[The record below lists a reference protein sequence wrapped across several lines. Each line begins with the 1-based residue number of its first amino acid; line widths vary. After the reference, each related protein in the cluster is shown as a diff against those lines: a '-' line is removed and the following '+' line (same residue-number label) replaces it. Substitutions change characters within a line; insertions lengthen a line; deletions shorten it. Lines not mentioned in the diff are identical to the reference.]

1 MKPTRTTKG
10 MVAWLIMAL
19 SWVALSSV
27 EAHAGTDHA
36 DVMNA
41 FDVETP
47 VRPMPVRTNGMVQ
60 ISYEVHLTSFS
71 DEKLEITD
79 VSLVNTTDG
88 GNLTSLSGDALVA
101 VAHVV
106 GETAA
111 RKGGAVEVAPGQRVV
126 LFLDVT
132 VPAALHVES
141 IRHRIGYRVQ
151 GSLATHGFLSD
162 AVAVSTSKPSLI
174 GPPLSGG
181 PWVAIHSPL
190 WPRGHR
196 RVFVAVA
203 GHAKIPGRFAIDW
216 VKVDERGRTTKGDPD
231 LAAQTYGYGDA
242 VLAVDDAVVV
252 AVRDGMDEPVH
263 ISQRTT
269 HPLAEDA
276 GNYLT
281 LRLPDGRFAF
291 YEHLKKGSITVQSGD
306 RVKKGQAMASLGFSG
321 ESTGP
326 HLHFHIADSNSPL
339 DAEGLPFEIQ
349 SFRQEGRYEDVS
361 RLGNPWTPP
370 GPADAATLHNEWPA
384 ANVVV
389 SFGSAAK

>member
-1 MKPTRTTKG
+1 MKPSRKTNG
-10 MVAWLIMAL
+10 VVAWLIMTV
-19 SWVALSSV
+19 SWVALFSL
-27 EAHAGTDHA
+27 AAYAGTEHA
-36 DVMNA
+36 DAMNA

-47 VRPMPVRTNGMVQ
+47 VQPMPVRTNGMVQ

-71 DEKLEITD
+71 NEKLEITD
-79 VSLVNTTDG
+79 VSLVDAKDG
-88 GNLTSLSGDALVA
+88 RDLTSLSGDALVA

-106 GETAA
+106 GETAE
-111 RKGGAVEVAPGQRVV
+111 RKDGAAQVGPGQRVV
-126 LFLDVT
+126 LFIDLT
-132 VPAALHVES
+132 VPAAFHVDS
-141 IRHRIGYRVQ
+141 IRHRISYRAQ
-151 GSLATHGFLSD
+151 GSLATHSFLSE
-162 AVAVSTSKPSLI
+162 AVAMRASKPSLI

-190 WPRGHR
+190 WARGHR
-196 RVFVAVA
+196 RVFVTVA

-216 VKVDERGRTTKGDPD
+216 VKVDEGGRTTKGDPD
-231 LAAQTYGYGDA
+231 LAARTYGYGDA

-252 AVRDGMDEPVH
+252 ATRDGMDEPAH

-291 YEHLKKGSITVQSGD
+291 YEHLKKGSIAVRTGD

-326 HLHFHIADSNSPL
+326 HLHFHIADSDSPL

-349 SFRQEGRYEDVS
+349 SFGQVGRYDDVS
-361 RLGNPWTPP
+361 RLGNPWVPP
-370 GPADAATLHNEWPA
+370 EPGDPTTRHDEWPG
-384 ANVVV
+384 ANAVV
-389 SFGSAAK
+389 SFGSAR

>member
-1 MKPTRTTKG
+1 MKPKHKTKAAMVWLVTT
-10 MVAWLIMAL
+10 L
-19 SWVALSSV
+19 SWIALFP
-27 EAHAGTDHA
+27 AQADTGTQRA
-36 DVMNA
+36 DAVNA
-41 FDVETP
+41 FDMEIP
-47 VRPMPVRTNGMVQ
+47 VRPMLVRTNGIVQ
-60 ISYEVHLTSFS
+60 ISYEVHLTNFS
-71 DEKLEITD
+71 SEKLEIAD
-79 VSLVNTTDG
+79 VSLVNAKDG
-88 GNLTSLSGDALVA
+88 RDLTSLSGDALVA

-111 RKGGAVEVAPGQRVV
+111 PKDGAVQVGPGQRAV
-126 LFLDVT
+126 LFIDLA
-132 VPAALHVES
+132 VPPALHVDS
-141 IRHRIGYRVQ
+141 IRHRISYRAQ
-151 GSLATHGFLSD
+151 GALATHSLLSE

-190 WPRGHR
+190 WARGHR

-231 LAAQTYGYGDA
+231 LAARTHGYGDA

-252 AVRDGMDEPVH
+252 ATHDGMDEPAR

-276 GNYLT
+276 GNYVT

-291 YEHLKKGSITVQSGD
+291 YEHLKKGSITVQTGD

-326 HLHFHIADSNSPL
+326 HLHFHIADSDSPL

-349 SFRQEGRYEDVS
+349 SFRQVGRYDDVS
-361 RLGNPWTPP
+361 RLGNPWVPP
-370 GPADAATLHNEWPA
+370 EPGDPTTRHDEWPG
-384 ANVVV
+384 ANAVV
-389 SFGSAAK
+389 SFGSAR

>member
-1 MKPTRTTKG
+1 MKPSRKTKRV
-10 MVAWLIMAL
+10 VAWLSMFVSWLAL
-19 SWVALSSV
+19 FSVA
-27 EAHAGTDHA
+27 AYAGTEHA

-47 VRPMPVRTNGMVQ
+47 VQPMSVRTNGMVQ

-71 DEKLEITD
+71 NAELEIAD
-79 VSLVNTTDG
+79 VSLVDAKDG
-88 GNLTSLSGDALVA
+88 RDLTSLSGDALAA

-111 RKGGAVEVAPGQRVV
+111 PKDGAVHVGPGQRVV
-126 LFLDVT
+126 LFIDMT
-132 VPAALHVES
+132 VPAALQVDS
-141 IRHRIGYRVQ
+141 IRHRISYRAP
-151 GSLATHGFLSD
+151 GSLATHSFLSE

-190 WPRGHR
+190 WARGHR
-196 RVFVAVA
+196 RVFVAVE

-231 LAAQTYGYGDA
+231 LASQTYGYGDA

-252 AVRDGMDEPVH
+252 ATRDGMDEPAH

-269 HPLAEDA
+269 HPLADDA
-276 GNYLT
+276 GNYLA

-291 YEHLKKGSITVQSGD
+291 YEHLKKGSITVKTGD
-306 RVKKGQAMASLGFSG
+306 KVKKGQAMASLGFSG

-326 HLHFHIADSNSPL
+326 HLHFHIADSDSPL
-339 DAEGLPFEIQ
+339 NAEGLPFEIQ
-349 SFRQEGRYEDVS
+349 SFRQVGKYDDVS
-361 RLGNPWTPP
+361 RLGNPWVPP
-370 GPADAATLHNEWPA
+370 EPGGTTTRHDEWPG

-389 SFGSAAK
+389 LFGSATR